1 MTRQAIIALRCLILA
16 SIGPGFSGSAC
27 HAAPTNPLHWNKGRG
42 YAPFSHATPDGLRI
56 VSNTDAPI
64 ADSCRLQTS
73 PESFVLSFRAAARS
87 SWGVFLSPDSGDK
100 IWLTLAFE
108 EIPDMLSSAPA
119 LTVKASRGSDG
130 KILAEKKIREGVDL
144 AGGKNV
150 WRISSERGRISLL
163 AGHRGL
169 VPVFSFPVSGN
180 SLSSFGF
187 AVAPQGCLEID
198 NISLIPSVGRPAP
211 FHASSPEEIE
221 DSINHADDPLLGHWT
236 VFDRSLDEELL
247 RLGGDYRVA
256 IVDDGENYVMIYEGG
271 AKVNASE
278 WKKGMRKAVLTPSLF
293 QGIYSVVWTDAEG
306 KEISHDIKAQI
317 DPEDTLSIQFPYHS
331 SVVRL
336 RKIQHR

>member
-42 YAPFSHATPDGLRI
+42 YAPFSHATPNGLRI

-130 KILAEKKIREGVDL
+130 KILAEKKNPGRSRPRRWQKRLADL
-144 AGGKNV
+144 
-150 WRISSERGRISLL
+150 
-163 AGHRGL
+163 
-169 VPVFSFPVSGN
+169 F
-180 SLSSFGF
+180 
-187 AVAPQGCLEID
+187 
-198 NISLIPSVGRPAP
+198 
-211 FHASSPEEIE
+211 
-221 DSINHADDPLLGHWT
+221 
-236 VFDRSLDEELL
+236 
-247 RLGGDYRVA
+247 
-256 IVDDGENYVMIYEGG
+256 
-271 AKVNASE
+271 
-278 WKKGMRKAVLTPSLF
+278 
-293 QGIYSVVWTDAEG
+293 
-306 KEISHDIKAQI
+306 
-317 DPEDTLSIQFPYHS
+317 
-331 SVVRL
+331 
-336 RKIQHR
+336 

>member
-42 YAPFSHATPDGLRI
+42 YAPFSHATPNGLRI

-211 FHASSPEEIE
+211 FMPHLRKRLKIQ
-221 DSINHADDPLLGHWT
+221 SIMPT
-236 VFDRSLDEELL
+236 
-247 RLGGDYRVA
+247 
-256 IVDDGENYVMIYEGG
+256 
-271 AKVNASE
+271 
-278 WKKGMRKAVLTPSLF
+278 
-293 QGIYSVVWTDAEG
+293 
-306 KEISHDIKAQI
+306 
-317 DPEDTLSIQFPYHS
+317 TLSWGIGPYSTAPSTKNS
-331 SVVRL
+331 SGL
-336 RKIQHR
+336 AETIAWQSSMTAKTMS